1 METLMSAGHESID
14 VNYAFPHNYEI
25 KVLESYSLVH
35 PAEKL
40 HHFPAQLEE
49 GDRNGI
55 YLRVTRNNSSP
66 WVGFFAQGF
75 DSSQVAHGVFSCPDP
90 DWLCAVARGYAF
102 LVDTTNPQR
111 WIQVEQR
118 PVVVVKPVL
127 ELKLLL
133 FVGFTSLTVL
143 GESQRLWTTERLS
156 WEGITISEI
165 QGTKL
170 TGMSWDAI
178 ADKEVPFEVDLL
190 TGKSKG
196 GARPAVKE
204 AQLSAPKFKINQ

>member
-55 YLRVTRNNSSP
+55 YLRVTRNDSRS
-66 WVGFFAQGF
+66 WIGFFAQGF
-75 DSSQVAHGVFSCPDP
+75 DSPQVAHGVFSCPDP
-90 DWLCAVARGYAF
+90 DWLCAVVGGYGY
-102 LVDTTNPQR
+102 LVDSTKPPR

-118 PVVVVKPVL
+118 PVVAVRAVV

-133 FVGFTSLTVL
+133 FVGFTSITIHR
-143 GESQRLWTTERLS
+143 ESARLWTTERLS
-156 WEGITISEI
+156 W
-165 QGTKL
+165 
-170 TGMSWDAI
+170 
-178 ADKEVPFEVDLL
+178 
-190 TGKSKG
+190 
-196 GARPAVKE
+196 
-204 AQLSAPKFKINQ
+204 